1 MSGSKLFDY
10 NSSFAVIRTN
20 PKLTG
25 NLRIT
30 VDSNN
35 SVSFNSMSINA
46 TLSNDRF
53 KNFNITG
60 ENSFALDIFNF
71 FDKGTTPAS
80 TIFQVGEF
88 TRGSREPAKQFDGQY
103 DFFYAS
109 GASSLIDKNYPESF
123 SYFAPL
129 WIKNEIPDYFV
140 VFKVP
145 GPVSY
150 SYSTNQTTITEDLKY
165 KVVQNYGSTEEF
177 KILYGKDP
185 SGNDIVY
192 SAGDIFTGSGNYQT
206 YSVFSG
212 NGLVVLFDELANLPL
227 VDDVE
232 SLFNDKIIPNLSVVK
247 TFDIGENSKIGKYIR
262 SIFNDKQFSKSP
274 MDVSWGPNAY
284 TYFRGVSVAD
294 GIFTKKGEIL
304 TSYYISDS
312 SDKMMDFESYMT
324 SGFSRNN
331 IICPNLL
338 NLEFLFDDPDSDMYS
353 INRYLGFYVSKND
366 MASFRLN
373 GNFFYEYRNLE
384 GNNDLP
390 KPSRNSFGYYYDNDS
405 YGVTASTGVRLF
417 YEGASGFLLG
427 SNDVN
432 LLNPQKLFYITD
444 KNNNFYTLK
453 RDEGYLTPGGNS
465 PAYSYGP
472 FDSTTG
478 EFSAT
483 GSTGATM
490 GSFVIQDNVIDLL
503 SFTGTDT
510 KIATIPGVL
519 ATEAGRAYC
528 DIEFIK
534 PYDLTSPLTF
544 KIYWPNGKRS
554 EGSLKYDIVQSEDL
568 SAILVWVAG
577 SYYSTGSTFYFNA
590 SSGTTE
596 QIAVGLSSLLDV
608 VNPTTWESG
617 SDLNTSVI
625 RLKDPG
631 TYGNEAYSISVFDDY
646 DSFTLKF
653 RGIWS
658 NTSSYAVGD
667 IVLYDTKYYSAN
679 TNISSPSSGSF
690 NNNPTISGWI
700 QYSTF
705 SMPGYIK
712 INGVDASEIGG
723 DVHFEGGSR
732 TKDTRVTFPI
742 EYTGFVKPGNFIKTT
757 EGYSIITSVTR
768 YVDSPQRDSTTNKI
782 TGFNN
787 FNYTKVVNISDYVA
801 NDLSRRNTLTY
812 PRIELGS
819 DRSFNIYG
827 TPELKSGVFSFF
839 DTKEFDFDFWSS
851 NYGYTPTPETYKYFQ
866 LEPGLTGSI
875 SAGIQYLVKQ
885 GQANYNGDIY
895 NEGDIFYGVTGSSSF
910 TDASPNLYKELTVF
924 PAQYSDIL
932 YDPLLTNYGNM
943 TGYNGDLNAFN
954 GFIGIQSLDPEPIPS
969 TASKKQIFR
978 RGKLETEY
986 QYLEENFTP
995 ERANVSRIVPFINKW
1010 VYSSGTDARGNSY
1023 RLNLSPAF
1031 SPTNF
1036 SPSIDKNIPDS
1047 RYVTHEWFLLEEPPG
1062 QFPINEMQNQNS
1074 YLAGKIDLNKA
1085 KSSDPED
1092 SLYLSSYFT
1101 VEPQDYS
1108 PEYSDLKSYTK
1119 ELFTPFIYNPAN
1131 GYYETLFRGIKIYLK
1146 KRSNL
1151 SNSVAD
1157 SLDKYIPQYRGY
1169 EDYKFAAIM
1178 RVIPEDDTTIQD
1190 PISYEVIENS
1200 QQKFVL
1206 FICNVLMRDYKSL
1219 PLGYTGGTGGEP
1231 KLDYTLLYLLSNK
1244 EKLKNPLVTG
1254 ERYYEIADI
1263 KLSSALDLSLSS
1275 GSLVNTSV
1283 NPGIINAIPNQTYDT
1298 DLREEIH
1305 TFFVNNSPGATSG
1318 PSPTGRGSFI
1328 VPGIIGDPT
1337 YPWPTGVGPNYVE
1350 FGRVA
1355 TGSAAYTFNIPF
1367 SASDPVTVPVGPSSV
1382 YRNNPVFQLQGGE
1395 SYYDA
1400 ILQRTSVA
1408 DIARRIN
1415 SSSQYV
1421 QYRTYVWDPINSITV
1436 ERNNDF
1442 ELYIERPTRLIKPKG
1457 TRASKFYGGPQTIG
1471 ESTPTG
1477 YLMQSNQNLPSTL
1490 LRYSGGYEPVFRKV
1504 IHFDNDKSD
1513 YINGY
1518 NQLDLSFRNCNFAPN
1533 KYYFGV
1539 SRNLEFTKVALDNNI
1554 LALSQ
1559 NLPEGPVYP
1568 LVGQSPIWKKN
1579 FNLFSSSWDP
1589 GYYQQF
1595 TGADSYVDVAG
1606 TRSMKEYKTFLGSK
1620 IMKTPDP
1627 VEFDNY
1633 ITLQISR
1640 TSGSSDVSAINAS
1653 ISSYLQTIQS
1663 ITPSNSGLGIGN
1675 VGPYLSGVDY
1685 NKLDLSIFPDAEL
1698 VWQYFPD
1705 LNVVRG
1711 IIRLDKMLRRFL
1723 LNSGIKQTFI
1733 DNIISDFGVG
1743 DPDSIND
1750 DVNAYIDLNV
1760 SPLYQ
1765 GGIFDMYV
1773 NKSSESLDPNYLI
1786 RGDVAN
1792 SDKYKMGFF
1801 NEPNYK
1807 LTKNRDLIYDFEYNL
1822 EANYNYSILFNL
1834 GITKI

>member
-1 MSGSKLFDY
+1 MSGAKLFDY

-25 NLRIT
+25 NLKIT
-30 VDSNN
+30 VESNN
-35 SVSFNSMSINA
+35 RVSFNSLSVNS

-60 ENSFALDIFNF
+60 ENSFALDVFNF

-80 TIFQVGEF
+80 AIFQVGEF
-88 TRGSREPAKQFDGQY
+88 TRGSREPAKQFGEQY

-109 GASSLIDKNYPESF
+109 GASALADKNYSESF

-140 VFKVP
+140 IFKVP
-145 GPVSY
+145 GAVSY
-150 SYSTNQTTITEDLKY
+150 PYSTNQTTISSSLKY
-165 KVVQNYGSTEEF
+165 KLVQNYDSPEVF
-177 KILYGKDP
+177 KITYGRDP
-185 SGNDIVY
+185 SGNDVVY
-192 SAGDIFTGSGNYQT
+192 SAGDIFTGSSNYNSYT
-206 YSVFSG
+206 ILSG
-212 NGLVVLFDELANLPL
+212 SGIVVLFDELANLPL
-227 VDDVE
+227 VNDVE
-232 SLFNDKIIPNLSVVK
+232 SLFNSKIIPNLSVVK

-274 MDVSWGPNAY
+274 MEVSWGPNSY
-284 TYFRGVSVAD
+284 TYFNGVSVSD

-304 TSYYISDS
+304 TSYYTSDS

-338 NLEFLFDDPDSDMYS
+338 NLEFLFDDPDSDMYT
-353 INRYLGFYVSKND
+353 INRYMGFYVSKND

-384 GNNDLP
+384 GNNDSP
-390 KPSRNSFGYYYDNDS
+390 KPSRNSFGYYYDNNS

-417 YEGASGFLLG
+417 YEEATGFLPG

-432 LLNPQKLFYITD
+432 LLNPHKLFYITD
-444 KNNNFYTLK
+444 KENNFYTLK
-453 RDEGYLTPGGNS
+453 RDEGYLVPGGNS

-472 FDSTTG
+472 FNSTTG

-490 GSFVIQDNVIDLL
+490 GSFVIQDNFVDLL
-503 SFTGTDT
+503 SFTGTDV
-510 KIATIPGVL
+510 KIATVPGVL
-519 ATEAGRAYC
+519 ASEAGKAYC
-528 DIEFIK
+528 DVEFLK
-534 PYDLTSPLTF
+534 PYDLNKPLTF
-544 KIYWPNGKRS
+544 KIYWPNGRRT
-554 EGSLKYDIVQSEDL
+554 EGSRKYDIVQSEDL

-590 SSGTTE
+590 SAGTTE
-596 QIAVGLSSLLDV
+596 QIATGLSSLFDI

-617 SDLNTSVI
+617 SNLNTSII
-625 RLKDPG
+625 RLKDSG

-646 DSFTLKF
+646 DSFTSRY
-653 RGIWS
+653 RGNWS
-658 NTSSYAVGD
+658 NTSAYASGD
-667 IVLYDTKYYSAN
+667 IVLYNDIYYLTN
-679 TNISSPSSGSF
+679 TNISSPSPGSF
-690 NNNPTISGWI
+690 NNNPSISGWSR
-700 QYSTF
+700 YSTF
-705 SMPGYIK
+705 SNSGYIK
-712 INGVDASEIGG
+712 INGIDASQITSN
-723 DVHFEGGSR
+723 VHFNGGTR

-742 EYTGFVKPGNFIKTT
+742 EYDGFVKPGSFIKTT

-768 YVDSPQRDSTTNKI
+768 YVDSPQRDSVTNKI

-787 FNYTKVVNISDYVA
+787 FSYTKVANIADYIP

-819 DRSFNIYG
+819 DRSFNVYG
-827 TPELKSGVFSFF
+827 TPKLNAGVFTFF

-866 LEPGLTGSI
+866 LEVGASGSI
-875 SAGIQYLVKQ
+875 SPGIPYLVKQ
-885 GQANYNGDIY
+885 GQANYNGSLYI
-895 NEGDIFYGVTGSSSF
+895 EGSIFYGVTGSSFF
-910 TDASPNLYKELTVF
+910 TDASPNLYKELVVF
-924 PAQYSDIL
+924 PAQYSDIS
-932 YDPLLTNYGNM
+932 YDPILTNYGNQI
-943 TGYNGDLNAFN
+943 GYNGDLNAFN
-954 GFIGIQSLDPEPIPS
+954 GFIGIQSLDPQPIPAS
-969 TASKKQIFR
+969 ASKTQIFE

-986 QYLEENFTP
+986 EYLEENYTP

-1010 VYSSGTDARGNSY
+1010 VYTSGTDARGNSY

-1031 SPTNF
+1031 TPTNF

-1047 RYVTHEWFLLEEPPG
+1047 RYITHEWFLLEEPPR
-1062 QFPINEMQNQNS
+1062 QFPVNEMQNQNS
-1074 YLAGKIDLNKA
+1074 YLAGKIDLDKA
-1085 KSSDPED
+1085 RSADPAD

-1101 VEPQDYS
+1101 VEPQDYAS
-1108 PEYSDLKSYTK
+1108 EYVDPKAYTK
-1119 ELFTPFIYNPAN
+1119 ELFTPLTYNKSN
-1131 GYYETLFRGIKIYLK
+1131 GYYETLFRGVKVYLK

-1169 EDYKFAAIM
+1169 EDYKFAAIL
-1178 RVIPEDDTTIQD
+1178 RAVPEDDSIIQD
-1190 PISYEVIENS
+1190 PVSYEVIENS

-1206 FICNVLMRDYKSL
+1206 FVCNVLMRDYKSL
-1219 PLGYTGGTGGEP
+1219 PLGYTGGTGGTP
-1231 KLDYTLLYLLSNK
+1231 QLDYTLLYSLSNK
-1244 EKLKNPLVTG
+1244 ESLKSTLITG
-1254 ERYYEIADI
+1254 ERLYDIADI

-1275 GSLVNTSV
+1275 GSIVNTTIS
-1283 NPGIINAIPNQTYDT
+1283 PGIINYIPSATYDT

-1305 TFFVNNSPGATSG
+1305 TFFVENSVGATAG
-1318 PSPTGRGSFI
+1318 PDPTGRGSFI
-1328 VPGIIGDPT
+1328 VPGIAGSPT
-1337 YPWPTGVGPNYVE
+1337 YPWPIGVGPNYIE

-1355 TGSAAYTFNIPF
+1355 TGSASYIFNIPF
-1367 SASDPVTVPVGPSSV
+1367 SAADPVTVPVGPSSV
-1382 YRNNPVFQLQGGE
+1382 YRNNPVFQIQGGE
-1395 SYYDA
+1395 SYYDS

-1408 DIARRIN
+1408 DIARRVN
-1415 SSSQYV
+1415 SSSTYIR
-1421 QYRTYVWDPINSITV
+1421 YRTYVWDPINSVTV

-1442 ELYIERPTRLIKPKG
+1442 ELYIEKPTRLVKTRG
-1457 TRASKFYGGPQTIG
+1457 TRTSKFYGGPQTIG

-1477 YLMQSNQNLPSTL
+1477 YIMQSNQNLPSTL
-1490 LRYSGGYEPVFRKV
+1490 LRYSGGYEPIFRKV
-1504 IHFDNDKSD
+1504 VHFDNDKSD
-1513 YINGY
+1513 KIYGY
-1518 NQLDLSFRNCNFAPN
+1518 NQMDLSFRNCNFAPN

-1539 SRNLEFTKVALDNNI
+1539 SRNLQFTKVSLDNNI
-1554 LALSQ
+1554 LSLSQ

-1568 LVGQSPIWKKN
+1568 LVGQSPIWKKD

-1595 TGADSYVDVAG
+1595 TGAETYVDVAG
-1606 TRSMKEYKTFLGSK
+1606 TRSMKEFKSFFGSK

-1627 VEFDNY
+1627 VQFNNY

-1640 TSGSSDVSAINAS
+1640 TTGSSDVASVNEMIN
-1653 ISSYLQTIQS
+1653 SYLAPIQS
-1663 ITPSNSGLGIGN
+1663 ITPSNSSSGIGS

-1698 VWQYFPD
+1698 IWQYFPET
-1705 LNVVRG
+1705 NSIRG
-1711 IIRLDKMLRRFL
+1711 IIRLDRMLRRYL

-1765 GGIFDMYV
+1765 GNIFDMYV
-1773 NKSSESLDPNYLI
+1773 KKSSEPLNQNYMV
-1786 RGDVAN
+1786 RGDIAN
-1792 SDKYKMGFF
+1792 SEKYKLEFF

-1822 EANYNYSILFNL
+1822 ETNYNYSLLFNL